1 MKPIISIGLQILQ
14 ITTTPLSNMVDTD
27 TELVRRTTLLQGDLV
42 EAGVVYPL
50 TKNRTHVLDLL
61 KEPNELAYRFITML
75 QANPF
80 LAEAA

>member
-1 MKPIISIGLQILQ
+1 
-14 ITTTPLSNMVDTD
+14 MVDTD

-50 TKNRTHVLDLL
+50 TRNRTHVLDLL
-61 KEPNELAYRFITML
+61 KEPNEFAYRFITML

-80 LAEAA
+80 LAEAAKPSRETGELA